1 MHTRAITSH
10 TVRRSLFTIGLL
22 FVLSVP
28 NLAAQSV
35 MVIGSAEEARACMTG
50 AELAANMHVGSW
62 ADLESCDDAIENSKL
77 SRRDLAATYTNRGVI
92 NTAMKRY
99 QEAFEDYN
107 TAIDMMP
114 KLPEPYVGR
123 GNVFFL
129 AERLD
134 EAIADYTQALD
145 LGLGR
150 THLALLNRGMAYE
163 AQGHLEQAETDY
175 RKAVELAPEW
185 PLAQQKLERVVAKR
199 QNRTND
205 TE

>member
-1 MHTRAITSH
+1 MTSH
-10 TVRRSLFTIGLL
+10 LAERSLFAVGLFL
-22 FVLSVP
+22 ALAAS

-35 MVIGSAEEARACMTG
+35 MVFGSAEEARACMSG
-50 AELAANMHVGSW
+50 AELAASMRVGSQ
-62 ADLESCDDAIENSKL
+62 ADLEACDDAIENSNL

-92 NTAMKRY
+92 NTAMQRY

-123 GNVFFL
+123 GNVYFL

-134 EAIADYTQALD
+134 EAIEDYSQAMD

-150 THLALLNRGMAYE
+150 THIALLNRGMAYE
-163 AQGHLEQAETDY
+163 AQGRLERAETDY
-175 RKAVELAPEW
+175 REAVALAPEW
-185 PLAQQKLERVVAKR
+185 PLAQQKLERLVAKR
-199 QNRTND
+199 QNRADGT
-205 TE
+205 